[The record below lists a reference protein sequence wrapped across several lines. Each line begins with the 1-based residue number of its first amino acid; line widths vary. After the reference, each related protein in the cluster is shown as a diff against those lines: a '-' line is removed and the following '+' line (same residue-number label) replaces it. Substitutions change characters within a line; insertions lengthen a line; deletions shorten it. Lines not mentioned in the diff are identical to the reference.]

1 MFPGGLVSL
10 LSLKLDGVVGVGFG
24 WTCPGG
30 EMLDLGLKVPF
41 TSRISFLSFDSTET
55 IKKNFYSSQ
64 RSPSNSEVKN
74 TNTLYDITSRP
85 WIFYDICIFT
95 YIEGDQFSL

>member
-74 TNTLYDITSRP
+74 KTHYMISPLDHEYFMTSVYLP
-85 WIFYDICIFT
+85 I
-95 YIEGDQFSL
+95 